1 MPVQVLAPTVLNVLI
16 PIVLN
21 VLSCS
26 PLQIRGL
33 LRQQDQAAGLHVPR
47 GSKERERRSLL
58 VSSEAVMLPLLVIC
72 GPGQS
77 IDSSVRFP
85 TPLTFNPE
93 DPVHMDF
100 IMAAA
105 NLKAQVMDSA
115 RLCCSFNG

>member
-1 MPVQVLAPTVLNVLI
+1 MPVQVLAPTVLKVLI

-58 VSSEAVMLPLLVIC
+58 VSAEAVMLPLLVIC

>member
-1 MPVQVLAPTVLNVLI
+1 MPVQVLAPTVLKVLI

-47 GSKERERRSLL
+47 GSKEQERRSLL
-58 VSSEAVMLPLLVIC
+58 VSPEAVMLPLLVIC

-77 IDSSVRFP
+77 IVC
-85 TPLTFNPE
+85 
-93 DPVHMDF
+93 
-100 IMAAA
+100 
-105 NLKAQVMDSA
+105 QSA
-115 RLCCSFNG
+115 